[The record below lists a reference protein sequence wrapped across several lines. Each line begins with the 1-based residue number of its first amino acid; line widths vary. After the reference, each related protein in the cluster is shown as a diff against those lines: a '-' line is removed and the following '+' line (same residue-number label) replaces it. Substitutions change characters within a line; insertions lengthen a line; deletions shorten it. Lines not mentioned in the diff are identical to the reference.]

1 MSGGVEER
9 IVQMVALALV
19 INKRIFKAPQAIL
32 MCSSSIEYFSSVIG
46 NKNQATFFRFF
57 FPLNFARK

>member
-19 INKRIFKAPQAIL
+19 INKR
-32 MCSSSIEYFSSVIG
+32 
-46 NKNQATFFRFF
+46 
-57 FPLNFARK
+57 PLSLKQK